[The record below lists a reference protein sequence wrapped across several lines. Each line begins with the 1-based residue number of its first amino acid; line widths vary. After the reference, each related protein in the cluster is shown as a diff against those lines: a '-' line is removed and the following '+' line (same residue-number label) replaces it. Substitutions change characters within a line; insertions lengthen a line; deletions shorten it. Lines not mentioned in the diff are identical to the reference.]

1 MSKWPPTDAHEAV
14 SLHGNTSGEA
24 ADHGAPVAAPE
35 PAPAPVVTP
44 MTDGGPGIPPAEPAQ
59 QTGG

>member
-24 ADHGAPVAAPE
+24 DHGAPVAAPE
-35 PAPAPVVTP
+35 PAAPPVVTP
-44 MTDGGPGIPPAEPAQ
+44 LTDGGPGIPPAEPAQ